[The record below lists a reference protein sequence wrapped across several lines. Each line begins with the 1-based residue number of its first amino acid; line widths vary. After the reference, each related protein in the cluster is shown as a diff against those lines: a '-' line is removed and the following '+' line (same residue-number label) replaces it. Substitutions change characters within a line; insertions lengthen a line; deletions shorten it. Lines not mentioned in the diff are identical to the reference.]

1 MTRKWPSQGRVRG
14 KTQSRTTPSQS
25 MSNRGAPRHIILSGQ
40 LRSALGLKRLSSG
53 GEGRVHLQGRK
64 PLLKLPTSSPQTFP
78 FYPLTSRQDLTHL
91 GGAYAFYSPC
101 GKVSHPG
108 GDIGYHLAGGY
119 GLVEQ
124 KTGPKICLFPIKG
137 QHVTSH
143 LGTYQYTWGRRN

>member
-1 MTRKWPSQGRVRG
+1 MTRKCPSQGRVRG
-14 KTQSRTTPSQS
+14 KTRSRIAPSQS
-25 MSNRGAPRHIILSGQ
+25 TSNRGAPRCIVLLRR
-40 LRSALGLKRLSSG
+40 LRSDLGLKRLSSG

-64 PLLKLPTSSPQTFP
+64 PLLKLPTSLPQAFL
-78 FYPLTSRQDLTHL
+78 FYPLISHQDLTHL

-108 GDIGYHLAGGY
+108 GDIGYHLTVGY

-124 KTGPKICLFPIKG
+124 KTGPGICLFPIKG

-143 LGTYQYTWGRRN
+143 T